1 MAFRF
6 LTIVAVLA
14 TVTVANAQIYTW
26 KDANG
31 HTHYSD
37 QPPVGSS
44 SHTLNSGRPAPSY
57 ASDNDEPKT
66 NGSAPS
72 AASSAPHKETW
83 QEKDR
88 DFKKRQKEK
97 AEAQAKAQKEADANA
112 AKEKRCTQL
121 RNDLAALRAGGRFTQ
136 AGADGQRSYMTDQQ
150 ISDRAARTSEEID
163 KECN

>member
-6 LTIVAVLA
+6 LTLVAVLA

-26 KDANG
+26 KDASG
-31 HTHYSD
+31 RTHYSD
-37 QPPVGSS
+37 QPPVGSNS
-44 SHTLNSGRPAPSY
+44 RTLSNGRAAPSY
-57 ASDNDEPKT
+57 AADSDEPKT
-66 NGSAPS
+66 GDSAPS
-72 AASSAPHKETW
+72 ASSSAPHKETW

-97 AEAQAKAQKEADANA
+97 AEADAKAQKEAEANA

-136 AGADGQRSYMTDQQ
+136 AGSDGQRSYLTDEQ
-150 ISDRAARTSEEID
+150 ISDKAARTSAEID